1 METPSCYTSERH
13 QHGGRKLTATYVT
26 EFCISVTLFL
36 INKRTAQIA
45 KLEIQMCS
53 MTERRTF
60 FRSGNL

>member
-1 METPSCYTSERH
+1 METPGCYTSRGH

-45 KLEIQMCS
+45 KLEIQMYS
-53 MTERRTF
+53 MTERRTL
-60 FRSGNL
+60 SKW